1 MLAPVAFMTTSI
13 TFFSVFF
20 RRSLDLTH
28 DTMTNDCD
36 NEERQHEAHEY
47 PVDNKSWGVLN
58 ITHGIAH
65 RFKYYSEATLR

>member
-1 MLAPVAFMTTSI
+1 
-13 TFFSVFF
+13 
-20 RRSLDLTH
+20 
-28 DTMTNDCD
+28 MTNDCD

-65 RFKYYSEATLR
+65 RFKYYGEATLR